1 MRRWDITVIK
11 QNEKEFIVCLNGFRN
26 SNVYSLRQRQ
36 KQCRDPQA
44 NQHEYLRLSDL
55 TPLHLIS
62 ISQAEAKLKEMG
74 YGNKEKDEELYIYTS
89 SDNKERILCALN
101 EDNLIEVIG
110 YVASKGISPS
120 DAKAWLSHIPANV
133 SLPKY
138 ARSIPFDVAEYYD
151 SPKEDPKLT
160 EEPKFVAKTYQQ
172 YINLLEELHSGMR
185 VAASWEEEDIPETET
200 VGYGVQMAYSY
211 GDYVD
216 QAILSITC
224 HRKYVVEPPMAE

>member
-1 MRRWDITVIK
+1 MAFAVLTFPACDK
-11 QNEKEFIVCLNGFRN
+11 DKNNAEE
-26 SNVYSLRQRQ
+26 
-36 KQCRDPQA
+36 PQT
-44 NQHEYLRLSDL
+44 NQHEYLRLDDL

-74 YGNKEKDEELYIYTS
+74 YGNKEKDGESYIYTS
-89 SDNKERILCALN
+89 SDKKETIICALN
-101 EDNLIEVIG
+101 SDNLAEAISYI
-110 YVASKGISPS
+110 ASKGVSPS
-120 DAKAWLSHIPANV
+120 DAKAWLSHIPENV

-138 ARSIPFDVAEYYD
+138 SRSIPFDVAEYYD

-172 YINLLEELHSGMR
+172 YINLLEELHSEMR
-185 VAASWEEEDIPETET
+185 VSASWEEEDIPETET

-211 GDYVD
+211 GDNVD

-224 HRKYVVEPPMAE
+224 HRKIEPPMAE